1 MDRRETLEEGLIGLM
16 NSLGISKVRMMFTL
30 ALIRAHNL
38 HEEVVRWILS
48 YKGKEDTMTAQALI
62 SKLNSLIDTEAV

>member
-1 MDRRETLEEGLIGLM
+1 MDRRETLEEGLIGLK

-38 HEEVVRWILS
+38 HEEMVRWILS
-48 YKGKEDTMTAQALI
+48 YKGKEDTMTAQAFI

>member
-38 HEEVVRWILS
+38 HEEMVRWIVS
-48 YKGKEDTMTAQALI
+48 YKGKEDTMTAQAFI

>member
-30 ALIRAHNL
+30 ALIREHNL
-38 HEEVVRWILS
+38 HEEMVRWIVS
-48 YKGKEDTMTAQALI
+48 YKGKEDTMTAQTFI

>member
-38 HEEVVRWILS
+38 HEEMVRWIVS
-48 YKGKEDTMTAQALI
+48 YKGKEDTMTAQTFI

>member
-48 YKGKEDTMTAQALI
+48 YKGKEDTMPAQALI

>member
-38 HEEVVRWILS
+38 HEEMVRWIVS
-48 YKGKEDTMTAQALI
+48 YKGKEDTMTAQAFI
-62 SKLNSLIDTEAV
+62 SKLNLLIDTEAV

>member
-38 HEEVVRWILS
+38 HEEMVRWIVG
-48 YKGKEDTMTAQALI
+48 YKGKEDTMTAQAFI